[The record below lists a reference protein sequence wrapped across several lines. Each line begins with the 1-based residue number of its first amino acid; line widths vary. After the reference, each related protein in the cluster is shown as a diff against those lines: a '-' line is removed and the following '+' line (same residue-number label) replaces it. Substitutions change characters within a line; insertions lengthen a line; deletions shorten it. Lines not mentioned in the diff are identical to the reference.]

1 MLCDTILAHECEEQ
15 VSVKIGGDIGCLQ
28 AGLMDNQ
35 LDHRYAVSMR
45 MLGPWAAVN
54 FTPAR
59 PGTVSMTQV
68 GKSLPSKI
76 CLLHGL
82 CELR

>member
-45 MLGPWAAVN
+45 MLGP
-54 FTPAR
+54 
-59 PGTVSMTQV
+59 
-68 GKSLPSKI
+68 
-76 CLLHGL
+76 
-82 CELR
+82 